1 MNKFFRFML
10 IIFIVFN
17 MTACGSDSEEN
28 SESKNEVTAE
38 TNSEQNQSKPASIV
52 ETVLLD
58 ESSIKITA
66 KEIVYDGI
74 FGTDLKLLIE
84 NNSDKSLV
92 VQTRNSSVNG
102 YMLDSIMSVDVAA
115 GKKANDSIT
124 FMSSDLELNGIEV
137 IADMEFSFHIFNSA
151 DWETY
156 LDTPQIKH
164 QTSIAEDFKYSYDD
178 SGTEVFDEKDIKIVV
193 KGISE
198 NDSIVGPAIILYI
211 HNYCNKA
218 VTIQAR
224 DVSINGFMLDPIF
237 SEDVMPGKR
246 AISAVTFMS
255 SDLEENGITEI
266 TEVELYFHI
275 FDQNN
280 WDTIIDS
287 NLVNLKF

>member
-1 MNKFFRFML
+1 MNKFFTFIL
-10 IIFIVFN
+10 IVFIVLN

-38 TNSEQNQSKPASIV
+38 TNSDQNQPKQASIV

-66 KEIVYDGI
+66 KEIVYDSI

-84 NNSDKSLV
+84 NNSDESLV

-124 FMSSDLELNGIEV
+124 FMSSDLEMNGIEV
-137 IADMEFSFHIFNSA
+137 IADIEFSFHIFKSA

-156 LDTPQIKH
+156 LDTPQIKL
-164 QTSIAEDFKYSYDD
+164 QTSIAKDFKYNYDD
-178 SGTEVFDEKDIKIVV
+178 SGTEVFDDKDIKIVV
-193 KGISE
+193 KGISA
-198 NDSIVGPAIILYI
+198 NDSIFGPSIILYI
-211 HNYCNKA
+211 HNYSNRA

-246 AISAVTFMS
+246 SISAVTFMS

-266 TEVELYFHI
+266 SEVDLYFRI
-275 FDQNN
+275 FDQSN

-287 NLVNLKF
+287 DLVNLKF